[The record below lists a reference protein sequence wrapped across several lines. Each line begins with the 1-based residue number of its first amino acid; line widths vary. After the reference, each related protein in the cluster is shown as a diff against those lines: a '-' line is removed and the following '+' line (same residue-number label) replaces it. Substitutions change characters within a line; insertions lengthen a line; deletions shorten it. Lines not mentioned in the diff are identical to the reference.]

1 MINKLATLLPLLLI
15 ITATPTL
22 ADSINGNRQVQIAE
36 SPQTQKPVSKAQNE
50 LNITPAQKEKI
61 EKIVSSSVNQIKGV
75 LTPAQVQRLDG
86 GERLSNVKLTAS
98 QQAKIKA
105 IQKSNDQQVLAILTP
120 EQKAKVKARQ

>member
-1 MINKLATLLPLLLI
+1 MVNKLATLLPLLLI
-15 ITATPTL
+15 ISAAPTF
-22 ADSINGNRQVQIAE
+22 AAGIDNNRQVQIAE
-36 SPQTQKPVSKAQNE
+36 NPSAQKPAANTPNE

-61 EKIVSSSVNQIKGV
+61 EKIVSSSVTQIKGV

-86 GERLSNVKLTAS
+86 GEKLSNVKLTAS

-105 IQKSNDQQVLAILTP
+105 IQQSNDQQVLAVLTP

>member
-1 MINKLATLLPLLLI
+1 MVNKLATLLPLLLI
-15 ITATPTL
+15 ISAAPTF
-22 ADSINGNRQVQIAE
+22 AASIENNRQVQIAE
-36 SPQTQKPVSKAQNE
+36 NPPAQKPAENTPNE

-75 LTPAQVQRLDG
+75 LTPAQVQRLNG
-86 GERLSNVKLTAS
+86 GERLSNVKLTTS

-105 IQKSNDQQVLAILTP
+105 IQQSNDQQVLAVLTP